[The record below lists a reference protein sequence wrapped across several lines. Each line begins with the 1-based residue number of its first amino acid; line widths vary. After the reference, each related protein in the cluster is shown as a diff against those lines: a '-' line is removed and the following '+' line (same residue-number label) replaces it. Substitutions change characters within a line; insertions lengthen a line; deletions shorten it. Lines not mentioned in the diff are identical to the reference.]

1 MRVFGV
7 IAAKAALAAVSILPF
22 GAIPS
27 PAAEDF
33 DCVLHENAMGVPV
46 IHLGAAQ
53 VDSIGTMLSD
63 QNMSVVER
71 IDAAYR
77 EGTYGPAGTK
87 EAKDAALS
95 AFIYH
100 SSTAFDF
107 VTTLALQE
115 QAIYVTSDVDL
126 EEAFRTKFR
135 NPGFYPVVALESA
148 MTGFGRYCLTFRLDQ
163 AAKDITVAG
172 DKMRGWAEETEIDG
186 RNVRVL
192 NIDMKTFSHDRVHVV
207 YERHSQGEIK
217 TIDAEAGGHPLHVFV
232 MEKITGNYVRK
243 WGFHKIDSV
252 AMWKTVVPGI
262 EPAPANGAYLGA
274 AIYFPKL
281 QLEMPLLPDVGFE
294 DLRKYDYAEPFLTL
308 QAAKAIQAKN
318 LEWLRIKKNLR
329 FRNWEGDGGIP
340 EVLEKRYPDK

>member
-1 MRVFGV
+1 MRSFGI
-7 IAAKAALAAVSILPF
+7 IAATILLGVSLAA
-22 GAIPS
+22 
-27 PAAEDF
+27 AAEF
-33 DCVLHENAMGVPV
+33 DCVLHENAMGAPV
-46 IHLGAAQ
+46 IHLRAAE
-53 VDSIGTMLSD
+53 VDSIGTMLSN
-63 QNMSVVER
+63 QNMSVVEQ

-77 EGTYGPAGTK
+77 QGKYGRAGSK
-87 EAKDAALS
+87 EAMDAALS

-115 QAIYVTSDVDL
+115 QAIYVTTDADL

-148 MTGFGRYCLTFRLDQ
+148 MTGFGQYCLTFRLDQ
-163 AAKDITVAG
+163 PPVEITVAG
-172 DKMRGWAEETEIDG
+172 EKMRGWAEDTEIDG
-186 RNVRVL
+186 RQVRLL

-207 YERHSQGEIK
+207 YERHSKGEIK
-217 TIDAEAGGHPLHVFV
+217 TIDSEAGGHPLQVVV

-252 AMWKTVVPGI
+252 AMWKTAVPGI
-262 EPAPANGAYLGA
+262 EPAPKNGAYLGA

-281 QLEMPLLPDVGFE
+281 QLEMRMLPDVGFD

-308 QAAKAIQAKN
+308 QAAKEIQAKK

-340 EVLEKRYPDK
+340 DVLKQRYPDK

>member
-1 MRVFGV
+1 LRRAF
-7 IAAKAALAAVSILPF
+7 ISAKTALAAVTFALF
-22 GAIPS
+22 GTISAE
-27 PAAEDF
+27 AAENF
-33 DCVLHENAMGVPV
+33 DCVLHENAMGAPV
-46 IHLGAAQ
+46 IHLGPSQ

-63 QNMSVVER
+63 RNMSVVEQ

-77 EGTYGPAGTK
+77 AGTYGAVGTK
-87 EAKDAALS
+87 EAKDKALS

-100 SSTAFDF
+100 STTAFDF
-107 VTTLALQE
+107 VATLALQE
-115 QAIYVTSDVDL
+115 QAIYVTSDTDL

-148 MTGFGRYCLTFRLDQ
+148 MTGFGHYCLTFRLDQ
-163 AAKDITVAG
+163 PPKELAVAG
-172 DKMRGWAEETEIDG
+172 DKMRGWAEDTDIDG
-186 RNVRVL
+186 RSVRVL

-207 YERHSQGEIK
+207 YERHSKGEIK
-217 TIDAEAGGHPLHVFV
+217 TLEAEAGGHPLHVFV
-232 MEKITGNYVRK
+232 MENITGNYVRK

-262 EPAPANGAYLGA
+262 EPAPVNGAYLGA

-281 QLEMPLLPDVGFE
+281 QLEMPLLPDVGFD

-308 QAAKAIQAKN
+308 AAAQDIQAKN

-329 FRNWEGDGGIP
+329 FRNWEGDGGLP
-340 EVLEKRYPDK
+340 EFLKQRYPDK